1 MPEGPASS
9 DTSDMRTEDGV
20 RLGPLSDSLGFLL
33 RIAQLQAFQDFYAG
47 LETLGLRPGEMTVL
61 LLIAENPGIRQGL
74 LARALMI
81 KRAHMTKMVQ
91 GFEEAGLV
99 RRTVPDSDRR
109 SVELW
114 LTEAG
119 AGRVRAV
126 RGPLLAHEARSG
138 SDMTPEDAATLRG
151 LLQRYLRLDAEP

>member
-1 MPEGPASS
+1 MPDAP
-9 DTSDMRTEDGV
+9 DMRTEDGV
-20 RLGPLSDSLGFLL
+20 RLGPLSESLGLLL
-33 RIAQLQAFQDFYAG
+33 RIAQLQAFRDFYDGFEAF
-47 LETLGLRPGEMTVL
+47 GLRPGEMTVL

-91 GFEEAGLV
+91 SFEEARLV

-114 LTEAG
+114 LTDRG
-119 AGRVRAV
+119 AERVRAL
-126 RGPLLAHEARSG
+126 RGPLFTHESRSVSG
-138 SDMTPEDAATLRG
+138 LSPEDSTQLRN
-151 LLQRYLRLDAEP
+151 LLQRYLRLAPGA

>member
-1 MPEGPASS
+1 
-9 DTSDMRTEDGV
+9 MRTEEGV
-20 RLGPLSDSLGFLL
+20 RLGPLSGSLGLLL
-33 RIAQLQAFQDFYAG
+33 RIAQLQAFRDFYAA
-47 LETLGLRPGEMTVL
+47 LDSFGLRPGELTVL
-61 LLIAENPGIRQGL
+61 MLLAENPGIRQGL

-91 GFEEAGLV
+91 GFEEAGLL

-119 AGRVRAV
+119 AARVRALQ
-126 RGPLLAHEARSG
+126 GPLEAYERRSLPG
-138 SDMTPEDAATLRG
+138 LPAPEAAALRG
-151 LLQRYLRLDAEP
+151 LLQKYLRLAPDAHRPGKEDPCP